1 MLRGELGGHKRGEGK
16 KKKGSG
22 GSPDITGF
30 TPTEDDNVGEFKH
43 NIPVRYRVMAENR
56 NGKMI
61 HAIVIHT
68 DFDVDRG
75 EIEIIVG
82 GEEYDESI
90 DIAKSSM
97 GEVSGNIVTNL
108 KLKAQSK
115 NVVEL
120 EFVDNMKH
128 AIKLTAYEFK

>member
-1 MLRGELGGHKRGEGK
+1 MVH
-16 KKKGSG
+16 S
-22 GSPDITGF
+22 
-30 TPTEDDNVGEFKH
+30 
-43 NIPVRYRVMAENR
+43 
-56 NGKMI
+56 
-61 HAIVIHT
+61 IVIHT
-68 DFDVDRG
+68 DFDVERG

-90 DIAKSSM
+90 DIVKSSM
-97 GEVSGNIVTNL
+97 GEISGNIVTNL

-120 EFVDNMKH
+120 EFADNMKH

>member
-1 MLRGELGGHKRGEGK
+1 M
-16 KKKGSG
+16 
-22 GSPDITGF
+22 T
-30 TPTEDDNVGEFKH
+30 
-43 NIPVRYRVMAENR
+43 
-56 NGKMI
+56 

-68 DFDVDRG
+68 DFDVERG

-82 GEEYDESI
+82 GEEYDEPV
-90 DIAKSSM
+90 DIIKSSM

-120 EFVDNMKH
+120 EFADDMKH